1 MRIKKATTRLFALFL
16 ALLVF
21 ALPAS
26 ADILFT
32 RQSSYRDPVSLGIIS
47 GAYSPYSPLQSN
59 MGGNAG
65 NGIFPF
71 LDANG
76 DLRIALSFY
85 AAQDTIAIYDPGA
98 EINWTKPANWNVPVK
113 EFTCSVSNVRAMA
126 RIGAYLYVTCYD
138 KPIISRVVMTNDA
151 YAEDKTWTHQ
161 GTWVPA
167 TQEYVF
173 TQHGEGL
180 FAYNGYLYAIFSD
193 TANAWDPNVKY
204 GPNQIW
210 KFDKNLN
217 VIASADLKGGNL
229 DGQTGSAYTRDGN
242 KLYLTSL
249 GGYQVTT
256 GGYNTSSTLEIVD
269 LDTLKSTRIM
279 TGADAQE
286 KTGGDWQYMFTGVAL
301 SGDKVY
307 LHGTAWT
314 VIHGKQGNHEMVV
327 YETTKSK
334 LASGDIGTR
343 IGLFNGNYG
352 IQKGFCYDHTTG
364 YLWAYEG
371 DSIQRYD
378 GGTSWTKF
386 SMDDLKGSLTAAAP
400 IGVASSGGTGA
411 VIPTTVPAEAADISA
426 EGGTLSVKAT
436 NEDVPSLLAQAMND
450 GDYSSLITG
459 GGNYDTVTPLLSFTV
474 DVSHTSSQASA
485 AFTVNN
491 FAYTPKSGAGLC
503 ALVRKKTGMG
513 SKYDVFPATLENG
526 VLTFT
531 VSQLSDYFSENTI
544 VIAETTAVETPE
556 PDKPWAGDGAS
567 TSGCDAGF
575 AALALLA
582 LVPLGL
588 RRKR

>member
-16 ALLVF
+16 ALLVL

-32 RQSSYRDPVSLGIIS
+32 RQASYSDPVSLGIIS
-47 GAYSPYSPLQSN
+47 GSSAPFSPLQSN
-59 MGGNAG
+59 LSGNAG

-85 AAQDTIAIYDPGA
+85 AANDTIAIYDPGA
-98 EINWTKPANWNVPVK
+98 KVNWTKPANWNKPLK
-113 EFTCSVSNVRAMA
+113 EFKCSVTNVRAMA
-126 RIGAYLYVTCYD
+126 RTGAYLYVTGYD
-138 KPIISRVVMTNDA
+138 TRVISRVVMTNDV
-151 YAEDKTWTHQ
+151 YAEDKTWTHP
-161 GTWVPA
+161 GTSGGA
-167 TQEYVF
+167 K
-173 TQHGEGL
+173 HGEGL
-180 FAYNGYLYAIFSD
+180 FAYNGYLYAIF
-193 TANAWDPNVKY
+193 TAPDGDPFDPNVKY

-217 VIASADLKGGNL
+217 VIASADLHGRNT

-242 KLYLTSL
+242 KLYITSL
-249 GGYQVTT
+249 GGFQVTT
-256 GGYNTSSTLEIVD
+256 GGYDKSTALEVVDLGTLE
-269 LDTLKSTRIM
+269 STRLV
-279 TGADAQE
+279 TGEEAQE
-286 KTGGDWQYMFTGVAL
+286 KTDGDWQYMFTGVVL

-307 LHGTAWT
+307 LHGTTWT
-314 VIHGKQGNHEMVV
+314 LVHGEKGAHEMAV

-334 LASGDIGTR
+334 LASGDVGTR
-343 IGLFNGNYG
+343 IGLFTGPHG
-352 IQKGFCYDHTTG
+352 IQKGLCYDHTTG
-364 YLWAYEG
+364 YLWAYNG
-371 DSIQRYD
+371 DYIERYD
-378 GGTSWTKF
+378 GGTSWTEY
-386 SMDDLKGSLTAAAP
+386 DDNALNGWLTTAAP
-400 IGVASSGGTGA
+400 IGVASSGGSGA

-436 NEDVPSLLAQAMND
+436 NEDVPSLLAQAVND

-459 GGNYDTVTPLLSFTV
+459 GGDYDTVTPLLSFTV

-513 SKYDVFPATLENG
+513 SKYDVFPATLKDG

-531 VSQLSDYFSENTI
+531 ISPLANYFTENTI
-544 VIAETTAVETPE
+544 VIAETTAVETTE

-575 AALALLA
+575 ATLALLA
-582 LVPLGL
+582 LIPLGL